1 MSQGCLPNCIFL
13 LHIMLSRVPLH
24 IVTESKDQTQVVGIV
39 CESRI
44 SALPYPFGSITESQ
58 IMCSCLARWFWLHG
72 SRPFLPFP
80 FPWGLWRHWSTGP
93 VSRPWSVSDT
103 HSLTH
108 SHSLTLT
115 HSVSEAPSSDFPTV
129 RARLRAPR
137 GGARFTTR
145 ACESRVCHVDVCE
158 V

>member
-80 FPWGLWRHWSTGP
+80 FPWGLWRLWSTGP
-93 VSRPWSVSDT
+93 VSRPW
-103 HSLTH
+103 
-108 SHSLTLT
+108 
-115 HSVSEAPSSDFPTV
+115 SVSEAPSSDFPTV